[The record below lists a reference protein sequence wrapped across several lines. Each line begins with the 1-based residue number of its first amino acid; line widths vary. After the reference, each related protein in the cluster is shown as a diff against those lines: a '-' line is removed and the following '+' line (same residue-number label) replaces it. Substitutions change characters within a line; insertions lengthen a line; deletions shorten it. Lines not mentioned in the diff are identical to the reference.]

1 MRMRERWPALE
12 SFLTPEVCIAK
23 FQNLRTYYRKE
34 KKKLTSFKS
43 GTGVVDFVPKWEHF
57 TRLQFLEDTI
67 NPVDSTSNLDY
78 MELEINAYL
87 RIYLIEAVLDTPPSI
102 PSGSKSTGSELP
114 QGERV
119 YACTPK
125 VKRRKSDAQEQF
137 HSRMQTCLESRGKKT
152 VNENFATYMAS
163 ELDSLPCPKRQ
174 AVIRAK
180 LRNVLDECIAE

>member
-1 MRMRERWPALE
+1 MATVSIDYP
-12 SFLTPEVCIAK
+12 T
-23 FQNLRTYYRKE
+23 
-34 KKKLTSFKS
+34 
-43 GTGVVDFVPKWEHF
+43 
-57 TRLQFLEDTI
+57 TRHLWRSQYLSLSED
-67 NPVDSTSNLDY
+67 
-78 MELEINAYL
+78 
-87 RIYLIEAVLDTPPSI
+87 LIEAVLDTPPSI

-119 YACTPK
+119 Y
-125 VKRRKSDAQEQF
+125 AQEQF